1 MMTNHLGTYQKRGR
15 LMSNP
20 VSWLLFVIAIV
31 VEIHRNHVVTAF
43 STTTTV
49 ISPIQQK
56 YVIYKATR
64 FVRNSDRVISPFTQS
79 ISRMNKQYDSS
90 LSATSSSSSSME
102 EEEPDSKE
110 EQRHMSPLLQL
121 VVLLGAYVIHLTV
134 LTQHNVIFPFQLF
147 PNDHGRYQSIGWD
160 SIAGIVS
167 IIVYKILQKRNNNLN
182 LPPLLSSPSYRN
194 KKKGIAPWN
203 FAVSKNKKKKPM
215 NKNNTVQKV
224 LSSPRLTSSVA
235 LFLLVVSYFLTGYI
249 ASFMELSLYA
259 LAAVCPM
266 TIAMHRSLVVLLGH
280 LAWVVIGSLL
290 LRIILRPQ
298 PFFGGKGKWYTNQI
312 RNKTWVWW
320 TMGGYFI
327 SSWLFNIADFLN
339 QIVLPKEVFDTA
351 AEGVVSQLIN
361 PENNDFLASLVGY
374 IAPCMSA
381 PWWEEVLYRGFILP
395 ALTLQLKF
403 WPAVFVSGLIFS
415 LHHVSATGAIPL
427 AFLGWIWAIIYAKS
441 GNLLVTILIHAMW
454 NSRVFLGSWLGL

>member
-1 MMTNHLGTYQKRGR
+1 MMLNNLGRYPKRGR
-15 LMSNP
+15 FNSNP
-20 VSWLLFVIAIV
+20 VVWLFFAIAIV
-31 VEIHRNHVVTAF
+31 VAIHRNHIVTAF
-43 STTTTV
+43 STTTTI
-49 ISPIQQK
+49 ISPIQQNY
-56 YVIYKATR
+56 YVRHKATR
-64 FVRNSDRVISPFTQS
+64 FVRNVDEVTSPFTQTF
-79 ISRMNKQYDSS
+79 SRMNTKYDPS
-90 LSATSSSSSSME
+90 LSATSSSSME
-102 EEEPDSKE
+102 EEESKK

-121 VVLLGAYVIHLTV
+121 AILLGAYVIHLTV

-167 IIVYKILQKRNNNLN
+167 IITYKILQKRDNNLN
-182 LPPLLSSPSYRN
+182 LPPLLSSPSYRD

-203 FAVSKNKKKKPM
+203 FAVSKKKKRKKKK
-215 NKNNTVQKV
+215 KNNDNTLQKV

-339 QIVLPKEVFDTA
+339 QMVLPKEVFDTA

-427 AFLGWIWAIIYAKS
+427 AFLGWIWAVIYAKS